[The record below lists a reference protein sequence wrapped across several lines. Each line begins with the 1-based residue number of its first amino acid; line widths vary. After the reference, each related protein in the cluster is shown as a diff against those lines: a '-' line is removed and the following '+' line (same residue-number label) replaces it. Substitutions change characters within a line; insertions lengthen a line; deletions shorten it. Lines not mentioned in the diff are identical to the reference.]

1 MAKRFFFTLVL
12 GILLSVSN
20 FNHSY
25 GQGCYDLRLGRYVS
39 VSPFNQERIKYL
51 KYNFDRLTI
60 EYCQRDSFYK
70 RNGDN
75 DKLYLTSE
83 VDFPVILNGDTTRI
97 KWIFDNSVIT
107 HIEVEGV
114 GKTTPEDVKKG
125 QFVITVTP
133 EETTLYKA
141 RIHIKHVDG
150 TISVHQKIADRRV
163 IVVYDRKTQAKIM
176 ENAELH
182 RINQEIKRLSQY
194 MDSWAGGVRE
204 GKWLYFPD
212 KLNTYI
218 ENVSGRDRE
227 RIDMQLANENI
238 DVPDT
243 KTLLK
248 EETERFNN
256 YTRLPDKWL
265 NTSLEHAV
273 IARGDSTRIKFVFD
287 SRKVRGI
294 QVLGYG
300 RASRDDIRK
309 GEYIV
314 TVNPKKTK
322 LIECWVNT
330 RVRIPAHY
338 RVIVVKPEEYDEVM
352 KKIYKLRKLG
362 WDCNHYLNELAG
374 EVTEM

>member
-1 MAKRFFFTLVL
+1 MTKKFFFTFVF

-114 GKTTPEDVKKG
+114 GETTPEDIQKG

-133 EETTLYKA
+133 EQTMLYKA
-141 RIHIKHVDG
+141 HIHIKHVDG
-150 TISVHQKIADRRV
+150 TVSVTHELANRRV
-163 IVVYDRKTQAKIM
+163 IVVSDRKTQDNIYQMYTLYEANRQIEK
-176 ENAELH
+176 
-182 RINQEIKRLSQY
+182 LSRY
-194 MDSWAGGVRE
+194 MDSQAGGVRE
-204 GKWLYFPD
+204 GKWTYFPD

-218 ENVSGRDRE
+218 ENVSG
-227 RIDMQLANENI
+227 
-238 DVPDT
+238 
-243 KTLLK
+243 
-248 EETERFNN
+248 
-256 YTRLPDKWL
+256 L
-265 NTSLEHAV
+265 NPNVEPV
-273 IARGDSTRIKFVFD
+273 
-287 SRKVRGI
+287 
-294 QVLGYG
+294 
-300 RASRDDIRK
+300 
-309 GEYIV
+309 
-314 TVNPKKTK
+314 
-322 LIECWVNT
+322 
-330 RVRIPAHY
+330 
-338 RVIVVKPEEYDEVM
+338 
-352 KKIYKLRKLG
+352 
-362 WDCNHYLNELAG
+362 
-374 EVTEM
+374 